1 MARKK
6 ILSAALIL
14 VIAFFPSPGK
24 GFTITSHIGNEDIH
38 ISSAARHVGQ
48 GEILKITIRSAAVSG
63 ASARLN
69 GNDYA
74 FVSSDDDRFFTLV
87 PLPIDM
93 APGRYALTF
102 TVNTMD
108 GKNRQF
114 TSTVNVSSTEFPF
127 QRITVNKQYVT
138 PPDDVIERIMKEVD
152 LVTGVYA
159 SGTDAWLGTGAFIIP
174 SQGAIRKNFGEK
186 RIFNNE
192 RHSIHKGVDIRSA
205 YGWTVSAAN
214 AGKIVLAR
222 DLYFAG
228 HTVIIDHGVGLFSLY
243 CHLSRIHVR
252 EGQTVAKGALI
263 GSVGAT
269 GRVTGPHLH
278 WGVKLCGHAV
288 NPLSLIALPF
298 D

>member
-1 MARKK
+1 MARKN

-93 APGRYALTF
+93 APGRYSLTF

-138 PPDDVIERIMKEVD
+138 PPDDVIERIMKEAD

-228 HTVIIDHGVGLFSLY
+228 HAVIIDHGVGLFSLY